1 MTDLNE
7 IDLNNNEFQ
16 EAYDLVANTN
26 QTFFLTGKAGTGKS
40 TFLRYFVENIDKKIV
55 IVAPTGIAAR
65 NVGGVTIHSF
75 FQLPPRLFLPNDP
88 DIKWFAP
95 STNKGNIIRAMDTL
109 IIDEISMVR
118 IDLLSAI
125 DRSLR
130 INGGNPRLPF
140 GGKQVVFIGDV
151 FQLPPVPP
159 DKPEDH
165 KIINELYGSL
175 FFFNSR
181 LFDKTGL
188 KTIELKKVYRQADQG
203 FIEILDNMRIGE
215 LETSDIDTINCRVV
229 SKNEVEKLKFAVTL
243 TPTRVMAGAVNF
255 SKLHSLRTQQCIYQA
270 VVKDKFD
277 PKDYPAA
284 ANLAL
289 KVGAQV
295 MFLKNDKNKR
305 WVNGTIGHVQKQT
318 DFLIFVQLKDGTT
331 CTVCPERWENVNYV
345 FNRDKQ
351 RIEQKVIGTFEQ
363 FPLTL
368 AWATT
373 IHKSQSQTFDQAIVD
388 IGDGTFCG
396 GQAYVALSRV
406 TSLEGLFLKRE
417 VKPSDFYVDYEVKE
431 FAESCG
437 LIASVCEN

>member
-1 MTDLNE
+1 
-7 IDLNNNEFQ
+7 
-16 EAYDLVANTN
+16 
-26 QTFFLTGKAGTGKS
+26 
-40 TFLRYFVENIDKKIV
+40 
-55 IVAPTGIAAR
+55 
-65 NVGGVTIHSF
+65 
-75 FQLPPRLFLPNDP
+75 
-88 DIKWFAP
+88 
-95 STNKGNIIRAMDTL
+95 
-109 IIDEISMVR
+109 
-118 IDLLSAI
+118 
-125 DRSLR
+125 
-130 INGGNPRLPF
+130 
-140 GGKQVVFIGDV
+140 
-151 FQLPPVPP
+151 
-159 DKPEDH
+159 
-165 KIINELYGSL
+165 
-175 FFFNSR
+175 
-181 LFDKTGL
+181 
-188 KTIELKKVYRQADQG
+188 
-203 FIEILDNMRIGE
+203 
-215 LETSDIDTINCRVV
+215 
-229 SKNEVEKLKFAVTL
+229 
-243 TPTRVMAGAVNF
+243 
-255 SKLHSLRTQQCIYQA
+255 LRTQQCIYQA

-417 VKPSDFYVDYEVKE
+417 VKPSDFYVDYEHKE